1 MNFGL
6 GGFDRLTI
14 VVKNIIIINVLA
26 VLVGFVTYKNWGI
39 NLNDLGGLHYW
50 EAPGFHW
57 WQLVTHMFLH
67 GDPSSISET
76 FWHIFFNMFA
86 LWMFGPILENM
97 WGAKKFLLFYMVCG
111 VGAGLCHLGV
121 LTFEFNYLH
130 HQMIDIIAVGASG
143 AIFGILFAFVFLF
156 PNALLYVYFAIPVK
170 AKWFVAIYAGIELFS
185 GVRNSAGDNVAH
197 FAHLGGMLFAFIL
210 LMIWKRKRPKNI
222 YK

>member
-121 LTFEFNYLH
+121 LTFEYNYQH
-130 HQMIDIIAVGASG
+130 HQLIDVIAVGASG
-143 AIFGILFAFVFLF
+143 AIFGILFAFGFLF

-210 LMIWKRKRPKNI
+210 LMIWKRQRPKNI
-222 YK
+222 YR